1 MMLGIWYAP
10 NRCNCYNYCAQEH
23 GEVKKKLG
31 WKEAQSNLHGHLGA
45 SGSGAESQGCFQ
57 HEHSDLEKKST
68 SALPLGANNEADS
81 KLLRKHSSPHFSWPK
96 CCIPTSR
103 PGPGKDRLPE
113 GLTQAARNP
122 SLGTSTLVTRPR
134 FPPICSSS
142 APPPCFRSYLLL

>member
-31 WKEAQSNLHGHLGA
+31 WREAQSNLHGHLGA
-45 SGSGAESQGCFQ
+45 SGSGAESQVCFQ
-57 HEHSDLEKKST
+57 HEHSDLEEKST

-103 PGPGKDRLPE
+103 PGPVLSMLLTRTFSSKLKKQIRPE
-113 GLTQAARNP
+113 ARWR
-122 SLGTSTLVTRPR
+122 G
-134 FPPICSSS
+134 
-142 APPPCFRSYLLL
+142 

>member
-1 MMLGIWYAP
+1 MLGIWYAP
-10 NRCNCYNYCAQEH
+10 NRCDCYNYCAQEH
-23 GEVKKKLG
+23 GEVKKKWG
-31 WKEAQSNLHGHLGA
+31 WREAQSNLHGHLGA
-45 SGSGAESQGCFQ
+45 SGSGAESQGCCQ
-57 HEHSDLEKKST
+57 HEHSDLEEKST

-81 KLLRKHSSPHFSWPK
+81 KLLKKHSSPHFSWPK

-103 PGPGKDRLPE
+103 PSPGKDRLPE